1 MMRVVLL
8 IAGVLLF
15 AAATETRAA
24 DVILNEYNAVDSDS
38 FLGGGDASA
47 DASGGRAFD
56 THFGR
61 VKGNGGDWFELVV
74 IKDHLDMR
82 KWQLDTIDDGT
93 LKTLTLTNDPIW
105 SDLRSG
111 TIVTVS
117 ETVPSDIS
125 YNPAAGDWW
134 INVQASDT
142 ANGQYITPSSF
153 KVSKSKWQLRIR
165 NDIGTV
171 IQDKTGEGISPLS
184 GIGGT
189 NIFRL
194 QADPNASITP
204 TSSKYSDGSSF
215 STFGSSNRWGSQDFS
230 TLRKV
235 VTPETES
242 ITVVDPNGANQLD
255 AGGYATINWQFA
267 GTIAEALVEFSID
280 NGETW
285 SSVYPP
291 NSGNTGQYIWLVPLV
306 DSPTCLVRVSNA
318 YRPAISDTSD
328 KVFTIVIAP

>member
-1 MMRVVLL
+1 MMRVTLL
-8 IAGVLLF
+8 IAAVLLF
-15 AAATETRAA
+15 AAATEIRAA
-24 DVILNEYNAVDSDS
+24 DVILNEYNAVDPNS

-47 DASGGRAFD
+47 DASGGRAYD
-56 THFGR
+56 TYFGR

-82 KWQLDTIDDGT
+82 GWHLDVFESGVLD
-93 LKTLTLTNDPIW
+93 KTLNLTDKAIW

-111 TIVTVS
+111 TIITVS
-117 ETVPSDIS
+117 ETVPTEVS

-142 ANGQYITPSSF
+142 ADGLYITASSF
-153 KVSKSKWQLRIR
+153 KVTNNNWQLRIR
-165 NDIGTV
+165 NTAGTV
-171 IQDKTGEGISPLS
+171 VQDKTGEGVAPTS
-184 GIGGT
+184 GIGTT

-194 QADPNASITP
+194 QTDPSSSITP
-204 TSSKYSDGSSF
+204 TSSKYSDGSNF
-215 STFGSSNRWGSQDFS
+215 STFGSPNRWGSQDFS
-230 TLRKV
+230 TLRGV
-235 VTPETES
+235 VVPETES
-242 ITVVDPNGANQLD
+242 IVVVDPNGANNLV
-255 AGGYATINWQFA
+255 AGGYATIRWQFT
-267 GTIAEALVEFSID
+267 GTVAEALVEFSID

-328 KVFTIVIAP
+328 KVFTIAP